1 MIRIMTP
8 FGVKT
13 IRDSQ
18 LSVDGRFIKVID
30 KLNQAR
36 WCAIDALYKTETGYA
51 VPFGEDMVQL
61 KPTVF
66 LEETA

>member
-8 FGVKT
+8 FGVRT

-30 KLNQAR
+30 MLNQVR
-36 WCAIDALYKTETGYA
+36 WCAIESLYKTGKGYA
-51 VPFGEDMVQL
+51 APFGEDMVQL